1 MAGRDGKVR
10 ARDGSSRLNETI
22 FTDRA
27 NVDREIDSLHLRQM
41 STWEVVRR
49 IAVELLRPRLRIIL
63 FGLAAMLVVAATTAA
78 IPFMIQ
84 LAADEVFTNR
94 NEDLLYVLP
103 LSIVAIISI
112 KGVAEYVSAV
122 AEAYVGHRVV
132 ADLRTEM
139 FERLTSSDLS
149 WLQRHHSGRF
159 ISSFLTDSV
168 MIRNAAGNV
177 LVALGQNL
185 LKVVALL
192 IAMFWMDWRL
202 ATMAI
207 ILMPVGV
214 YLLGQQRR
222 RVHQSAAKSLQET
235 GDLGS
240 LISETLSG
248 IRVVKAYHQ
257 EARECARARATIDR
271 TVEFLMRA
279 VRARAT
285 AGPIAETLTGIGFA
299 LAVFYAGFQ
308 GIHGNLTIGHFM
320 GFATA
325 AMLTYQPIKT
335 LATLQTTLQ
344 EGVAAAIRIFGIIDQ
359 DVHVREDPQA
369 RPLQVSKAGISFDHV
384 TFGYHPRQEVLADF
398 SLDIPAGKTVALV
411 GPSGAGKSTVLNL
424 LLRFFDPQQGR
435 ILIDGQDISKVTL
448 SSLRMATALLTQ
460 EPFLFDDTIHANI
473 AYGSEA
479 ASRADVERAAR
490 MAAAH
495 KFIMRLPKGYE
506 TSVGE
511 AGGLLSG
518 GERQRI
524 AFARAMLKDAPI
536 LLLDEPTSSLDSETE
551 AQVQKALETLLKGRT
566 VLMIAH
572 RLSTIRNADLI
583 CVLNRGR
590 IVETGRHDE
599 LIARGGAYAEF
610 YRTQLHGAPSP
621 AVPDREEGR
630 RKKVASALSGAV
642 D

>member
-1 MAGRDGKVR
+1 MKE
-10 ARDGSSRLNETI
+10 SI

-27 NVDREIDSLHLRQM
+27 NVEREIDSLQLRQM
-41 STWEVVRR
+41 TTWQVVKR
-49 IAVELLRPRLRIIL
+49 IAVDLLRPRIRIIL
-63 FGLAAMLVVAATTAA
+63 FGLSSMLVVAGTTAA

-94 NEDLLYVLP
+94 NESLLYALP
-103 LSIVAIISI
+103 LAIVVIVVA
-112 KGVAEYVSAV
+112 KGVAEYVSSV

-132 ADLRTEM
+132 ADLRIEM
-139 FERLTSSDLS
+139 FEKLANSDLS

-168 MIRNAAGNV
+168 MIRNAAGNI
-177 LVALGQNL
+177 LVAIGQNV
-185 LKVVALL
+185 LKVIALL
-192 IAMFWMDWRL
+192 FAMFWMDWRL
-202 ATMAI
+202 ATIAI

-214 YLLGQQRR
+214 HLIGRQRR

-240 LISETLSG
+240 LISETLTG

-271 TVEFLMRA
+271 TVEFLMRS

-299 LAVFYAGFQ
+299 LAVFYAGLQ
-308 GIHGNLTIGHFM
+308 GIKGNLTIGHFM

-325 AMLTYQPIKT
+325 AMLTYQPIKA
-335 LATLQTTLQ
+335 LASLQTTLQ
-344 EGVAAAIRIFGIIDQ
+344 EGIAAAIRIFGIIDQ
-359 DVHVREDPQA
+359 DVNVREDPDA
-369 RPLQVSKAGISFDHV
+369 RPLKVSKAGIVFDRV
-384 TFGYHPRQEVLADF
+384 FFGYNSGQKVLSDF

-424 LLRFFDPQQGR
+424 LLRFFDPQKGK
-435 ILIDGQDISKVTL
+435 ILIDGQDVSEVTL

-473 AYGSEA
+473 AYGSEGA
-479 ASRADVERAAR
+479 GRADVERAAR

-495 KFIMRLPKGYE
+495 DFIMRLPNGYE

-551 AQVQKALETLLKGRT
+551 AQVQSALDTLLKGRT

-583 CVLNRGR
+583 CVLDCGR

-599 LIARGGAYAEF
+599 LVARGGAYADF
-610 YRTQLHGAPSP
+610 YRRQLHGTPP
-621 AVPDREEGR
+621 AARSEAKEDLRDTI
-630 RKKVASALSGAV
+630 ASALSGAA

>member
-1 MAGRDGKVR
+1 MSER
-10 ARDGSSRLNETI
+10 I

-27 NVDREIDSLHLRQM
+27 NVEREIDSLHLLQM
-41 STWEVVRR
+41 TTWQVVKR
-49 IAVELLRPRLRIIL
+49 IAVDLLRPRIRIIL
-63 FGLAAMLVVAATTAA
+63 IGLAAMLAVAATTAA

-94 NEDLLYVLP
+94 NENLLYILP
-103 LSIVAIISI
+103 LTIVVIVLI
-112 KGVAEYVSAV
+112 KGVADYVSSV

-132 ADLRTEM
+132 ADLRIEM
-139 FERLTSSDLS
+139 FEKLANSDLS

-168 MIRNAAGNV
+168 MIRNAAGNI
-177 LVALGQNL
+177 LVAIGQNL
-185 LKVVALL
+185 LKVIALL
-192 IAMFWMDWRL
+192 FAMFWMDWRL
-202 ATMAI
+202 AGMAI
-207 ILMPVGV
+207 ILMPVGIH
-214 YLLGQQRR
+214 LLGRQRR

-240 LISETLSG
+240 LISETLTG

-285 AGPIAETLTGIGFA
+285 AGPIAETLTGLGFA

-308 GIHGNLTIGHFM
+308 GIHGKLTIGHFM

-325 AMLTYQPIKT
+325 AMLTYQPIKA

-344 EGVAAAIRIFGIIDQ
+344 EGIAAAIRIFGIIDQ
-359 DVHVREDPQA
+359 DVNVREDPNA
-369 RPLQVSKAGISFDHV
+369 RPLKVSKAGIVFDHV
-384 TFGYHPRQEVLADF
+384 TFGYNSGQKVLANF

-424 LLRFFDPQQGR
+424 LLRFFDPQQGK
-435 ILIDGQDISKVTL
+435 ILIDGQDISEVTL

-460 EPFLFDDTIHANI
+460 EPFLFDDTIYANI
-473 AYGSEA
+473 AYGSNG
-479 ASRADVERAAR
+479 ASRADVERAAC

-495 KFIMRLPKGYE
+495 DFVMRLPRGYE

-551 AQVQKALETLLKGRT
+551 AQVQSALDTLLKGRT

-599 LIARGGAYAEF
+599 LVARGGAYADF
-610 YRTQLHGAPSP
+610 YRRQLHGGPPQTRADAKEDLRDS
-621 AVPDREEGR
+621 
-630 RKKVASALSGAV
+630 VASALSGAV

>member
-1 MAGRDGKVR
+1 LSD
-10 ARDGSSRLNETI
+10 TI
-22 FTDRA
+22 FRDRA
-27 NVDREIDSLHLRQM
+27 SIEREGDSLQVEETPTLQ
-41 STWEVVRR
+41 VVKR
-49 IAVELLRPRLRIIL
+49 IAVELLRPHIRILLI
-63 FGLAAMLVVAATTAA
+63 GIASMLVVAATTGAL
-78 IPFMIQ
+78 PFLIQ
-84 LAADEVFTNR
+84 LAADEVFTKR
-94 NEDLLYVLP
+94 NENLLYLLP
-103 LSIVAIISI
+103 SSMVIVVVV
-112 KGVAEYVSAV
+112 KGIAEYVASV
-122 AEAYVGHRVV
+122 SQAYVGHRVV
-132 ADLRTEM
+132 ADLRAQM
-139 FERLTSSDLS
+139 FEKLTDSDLS

-168 MIRNAAGNV
+168 MIRSAAGQV
-177 LVALGQNL
+177 LVALGQNVF
-185 LKVVALL
+185 KVVALL

-202 ATMAI
+202 AIMAVM
-207 ILMPVGV
+207 LMPIGI
-214 YLLGQQRR
+214 YALGRQRR
-222 RVHQSAAKSLQET
+222 RVHLSATRSLQET

-240 LISETLSG
+240 LISETLAG

-257 EARECARARATIDR
+257 EPQENARARRTVDR
-271 TVEFLMRA
+271 TVEFRMRA
-279 VRARAT
+279 VRARAS
-285 AGPIAETLTGIGFA
+285 AGPIAEALTGIGFA
-299 LAVFYAGFQ
+299 AAVFYAGLQ
-308 GIHGNLTIGHFM
+308 GIQGNLTIGHFM

-344 EGVAAAIRIFGIIDQ
+344 EGVAAAIRIFGILDQ
-359 DVHVREDPQA
+359 IVSVREDPDAQ
-369 RPLQVSKAGISFDHV
+369 PLTISKAGIVFDHV
-384 TFGYHPRQEVLADF
+384 TFGYNADSNVLADL
-398 SLDIPAGKTVALV
+398 SLEIQATKTVALV

-424 LLRFFDPQQGR
+424 LLRFFDPQKGR

-473 AYGSEA
+473 AYGSQWA
-479 ASRADVERAAR
+479 GRADVEGAAR

-495 KFIMRLPKGYE
+495 DFIMRLPKGYE

-551 AQVQKALETLLKGRT
+551 AQVQRALDTLLKGRT

-583 CVLNRGR
+583 CVLDRGR
-590 IVETGRHDE
+590 IVETGRHDD
-599 LIARGGAYAEF
+599 LIAQGGAYADF
-610 YRTQLHGAPSP
+610 YNRQLHGTP
-621 AVPDREEGR
+621 ARSEEDEDQR
-630 RKKVASALSGAV
+630 MNVASALSGAV